1 MKKKIVFIAA
11 ILMAGAMYA
20 QKNIKTPVQPNRK
33 LTHNN
38 PQTNSDNQSQDTVP
52 VVKAMDKIKS
62 NAVVKL
68 PQVFSIPAEAFRPSN
83 ENGNNG
89 YYKIR
94 RDGLGTL
101 AGTGETINNT
111 LVAPFNLP
119 DGAVIQKIYF
129 NVLSLYPHGYF
140 PHFRLVQRG
149 IVNTDRQ
156 KGAYSF
162 NTPLNKYS
170 MNSMG
175 MNTESGLLDI
185 KTLVADKLNYKINN
199 KGSSYFF
206 EVLANKSDRPPAD
219 VNGSHWPNDNYLF
232 IWSVEVYYSLN

>member
-1 MKKKIVFIAA
+1 MKK
-11 ILMAGAMYA
+11 ILFVAVIMLSGAMMYA
-20 QKNIKTPVQPNRK
+20 QENGQKPVQSNRT
-33 LTHNN
+33 LTHY
-38 PQTNSDNQSQDTVP
+38 QGRGNQSQDTVP
-52 VVKAMDKIKS
+52 VVRAMDRISS
-62 NAVVKL
+62 NAIVKL
-68 PQVFSIPAEAFRPSN
+68 PNVVAIPAEAFRASN

-111 LVAPFNLP
+111 LVAPLNLP

-129 NVLSLYPHGYF
+129 NILSLVPHGYF
-140 PHFRLVQRG
+140 PHFRLVQKG
-149 IVNTDRQ
+149 VLNTDRQ
-156 KGAYSF
+156 KGAFSS

-175 MNTESGLLDI
+175 MNTASGLLDV

-199 KGSSYFF
+199 KGFSYFF
-206 EVLANKSDRPPAD
+206 EVLANKSDRAPVDARD
-219 VNGSHWPNDNYLF
+219 SNWPNDNYLF
-232 IWSVEVYYSLN
+232 IWSVEVYYLLN